1 MNDPRRKK
9 VLLQIR
15 HGYRGLMVT
24 CNEYL
29 KAFPGDDYLRIVVFL
44 TGTHCEAIAQA
55 VPADKV
61 IFLGLRSTQL
71 RGLKISVV
79 RKLLRICR
87 DHGVDMILAHRY
99 KAAFVTGLLT
109 LFHGTALRIIV
120 VHGLGQFHSW
130 SRRTLFRLL
139 FRDRFLMVG
148 ISEAVA
154 ADIRN
159 VGPGLDSA
167 RVLALPNCLDIER
180 TRAEQLGRTQAR
192 ALLNVDDEDFVF
204 GHVGRLSP
212 SKDQHTMISAFGL
225 AAADMPEAKLLI
237 VGGGRLEQSL
247 KAHAKA
253 LGLDERVQFTGK
265 IDRAARLMPGFDV
278 FVLTSKKEGFG
289 RVLLEAMAARLPLLV
304 TAAGGIPEVV
314 DGLTELCGPG
324 DVEAIAR
331 RYRYFYRLDQD
342 AYQQA
347 CEQSQRRLMERFS
360 DGQFSNR
367 LMHFINHHRTQ

>member
-1 MNDPRRKK
+1 M
-9 VLLQIR
+9 QIR

-29 KAFPGDDYLRIVVFL
+29 KAFPGDDYRRIVVFL
-44 TGTHCEAIAQA
+44 TGTRCEAIAQA
-55 VPADKV
+55 VPADEV

-79 RKLLRICR
+79 GKLLRICR
-87 DHGVDMILAHRY
+87 DHGVDIIVAHRY

-109 LFHGTALRIIV
+109 LFHRTSLPVIV
-120 VHGLGQFHSW
+120 VHGLGQFHSRG
-130 SRRTLFRLL
+130 RRTLFRFL
-139 FRDRFLMVG
+139 FRDRFLIVG

-154 ADIRN
+154 ADIRCI
-159 VGPGLDSA
+159 GPGLDPA
-167 RVLALPNCLDIER
+167 RVLALPNCLDSER
-180 TRAEQLGRTQAR
+180 TQAEQLSRAQAR
-192 ALLNVDDEDFVF
+192 ALLNLDDEDFVF

-225 AAADMPEAKLLI
+225 AAADMPGAKLLI

-247 KAHAKA
+247 KAHTRA
-253 LGLDERVQFTGK
+253 LGLDDRVHFTGK
-265 IDRAARLMPGFDV
+265 IDRAACLMPGFDV

-314 DGLTELCGPG
+314 DGLTELCRPG

-331 RYRYFYRLDQD
+331 RFRYFYRLDRD
-342 AYQQA
+342 AYRQA
-347 CEQSQRRLMERFS
+347 CEQSQRRLVERFS
-360 DGQFSNR
+360 ESEFRSK
-367 LMHFINHHRTQ
+367 LMHFIDYHLAQ